1 MRCSHEVA
9 FLKCSCRSDLSG
21 FSPFVCL
28 RLFQRNRSKAPFRKC
43 GEPSAFPPISGA
55 KADIPEPP
63 LGASNGL
70 MRPSGGRC
78 SLLQT
83 LLRRI
88 RKGYSE
94 LPAQKTEESMKRRA
108 FLILVTMVSAIST
121 SAWAQ
126 AVAPTA
132 VPAGSAARSAA
143 FIPDSQLDRTY
154 H

>member
-1 MRCSHEVA
+1 
-9 FLKCSCRSDLSG
+9 
-21 FSPFVCL
+21 
-28 RLFQRNRSKAPFRKC
+28 
-43 GEPSAFPPISGA
+43 
-55 KADIPEPP
+55 
-63 LGASNGL
+63 

-88 RKGYSE
+88 RKGYTE

-143 FIPDSQLDRTY
+143 SIPDSQLDRTY